1 MRIRHFTAPTMAEAL
16 AEVRAEL
23 GDEAVILS
31 SEPTRG
37 GTMVRAASTAPDAP
51 VNAPMTEIANDP
63 GRSFAE
69 RILATLSLGDDEREL
84 HSHTAA
90 TPPGQLANT
99 LAFHGIAD
107 DLIAKLVGKAAEH
120 EAEGGVIALAHALE
134 AHIGFAPLDVT
145 PSRPLMLVGLPGAG
159 KSSVAARLAVR
170 AVLSGKQVQLI
181 AAGPARAG
189 ARAQLETYG
198 GLIRTPVLVAD
209 DVAALAALCR
219 ADGPQPLRLVDTA
232 GINPFDAGERKSLQA
247 LAAAANA
254 EPVLVTPS
262 NCVDLE
268 DHTALFARLG
278 VTRMILSRL
287 DCARRHGACLNAAH
301 RLNLKLS
308 HAASSPFIGDAMT
321 PLNPFTLARL
331 LLEMPIG
338 EG

>member
-16 AEVRAEL
+16 AEVRAVL

-37 GTMVRAASTAPDAP
+37 GTVVRAASTAPELPEHP
-51 VNAPMTEIANDP
+51 VMAEIANDP

-69 RILATLSLGDDEREL
+69 RMLATLSLAEEET
-84 HSHTAA
+84 HAPAPAPKT
-90 TPPGQLANT
+90 PGQLAHT
-99 LAFHGIAD
+99 LSFHGVAD
-107 DLIAKLVGKAAEH
+107 DLVAKLVAKAAGH
-120 EAEGGVIALAHALE
+120 EAEGDVIALARALDT
-134 AHIGFAPLDVT
+134 AIGFTPLEVAQ
-145 PSRPLMLVGLPGAG
+145 PRPVMLVGLPGSG

-198 GLIRTPVLVAD
+198 NLIRTPVLTAD
-209 DVAALAALCR
+209 DENALKAICRDAAPAS
-219 ADGPQPLRLVDTA
+219 LRIIDTA
-232 GINPFDAGERKSLQA
+232 GINPFSAEERASLAA
-247 LAAAANA
+247 LAKAADA

-262 NCVDLE
+262 NCADLE
-268 DHTALFARLG
+268 DHAALFASLG
-278 VTRMILSRL
+278 AERMIVTRL
-287 DCARRHGACLNAAH
+287 DCARRHGAALNAAH

-308 HAASSPFIGDAMT
+308 HAAQSPFIGDAMT

-331 LLEMPIG
+331 LLELPISAG
-338 EG
+338 